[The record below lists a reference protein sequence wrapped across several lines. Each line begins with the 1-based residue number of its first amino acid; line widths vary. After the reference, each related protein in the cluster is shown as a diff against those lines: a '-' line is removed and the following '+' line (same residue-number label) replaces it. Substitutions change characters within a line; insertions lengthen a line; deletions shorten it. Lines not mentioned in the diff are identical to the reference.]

1 MQKRISNLPFSG
13 TPEQEEKLNAI
24 IARHKDEKGAI
35 MPCLQEAQEVYGYL
49 PVMISAQC
57 IAKTAGR
64 CTHSPGLTFLT
75 DRLGSRFPVK
85 NQCAYC
91 YNVIYNTLPLYLGM
105 QKEEIRRL
113 APGMLRIQFSIE
125 TGEQAGKILD
135 LVRESFLDES
145 SPSAPDFEY
154 TQGHFRRGVS

>member
-1 MQKRISNLPFSG
+1 
-13 TPEQEEKLNAI
+13 
-24 IARHKDEKGAI
+24 
-35 MPCLQEAQEVYGYL
+35 
-49 PVMISAQC
+49 
-57 IAKTAGR
+57 
-64 CTHSPGLTFLT
+64 
-75 DRLGSRFPVK
+75 
-85 NQCAYC
+85 
-91 YNVIYNTLPLYLGM
+91 M